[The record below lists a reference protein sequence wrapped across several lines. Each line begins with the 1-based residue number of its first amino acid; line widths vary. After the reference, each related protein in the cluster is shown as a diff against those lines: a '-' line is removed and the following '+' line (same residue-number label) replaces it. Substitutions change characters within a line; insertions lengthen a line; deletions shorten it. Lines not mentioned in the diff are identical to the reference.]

1 MRAPLS
7 SAAPRDPAECV
18 ALLDSIYAGIRA
30 PETWP
35 NIVRAIGEF
44 LDADMGMMLAPSFG
58 GALPVPLVAYGLDMA
73 RITDAYLKYA
83 GRSEFT
89 HRALATGR
97 APGAFLI
104 DELMPREEQ
113 ATSAFWQDLAIPL
126 GVTSGIFAILRTPDE
141 NRRAVIMNF
150 YRVGERPAF
159 TADDVKQ
166 MDFLVPHLR
175 RSLGVILDAPPNT
188 SAPDIKELYNA
199 IGAPCFF
206 FSAEARVTYVN
217 HAGELL
223 LKANDGVELRDGRL
237 VLSDAAAQLELNA
250 ALTRTI
256 GEGWSAKFRTGAE
269 LLARRPSGGAP
280 LVLVATPIG
289 ADNAIAALAAPVRCA
304 LFVLEEKLRSNGLLP
319 ERLQRLY
326 GLTTAETDICIDIA
340 SGAIPSEI
348 AERRGT
354 TTATVRSQ
362 VKAALGKTGARR
374 QADLAALVNRLR
386 F

>member
-1 MRAPLS
+1 M
-7 SAAPRDPAECV
+7 
-18 ALLDSIYAGIRA
+18 
-30 PETWP
+30 
-35 NIVRAIGEF
+35 RAIGDF
-44 LDADMGMMLAPSFG
+44 LEADMGLMLAPSFG
-58 GALPVPLVAYGLDMA
+58 SALPVPLVAYGLDIA

-83 GRSEFT
+83 GKSEFT
-89 HRALATGR
+89 NRALATGR
-97 APGAFLI
+97 VPGAFLI
-104 DELMPREEQ
+104 DELMPPEEQ
-113 ATSAFWQDLAIPL
+113 ASGPYWQELAIPL
-126 GVTSGIFAILRTPDE
+126 GITSGIFAMLRTPDE

-150 YRVGERPAF
+150 YRTGERPRF
-159 TADDVKQ
+159 TADDAMQ
-166 MDFLVPHLR
+166 MDLLIPHLR
-175 RSLGVILDAPPNT
+175 RALGVILDAPPAAST
-188 SAPDIKELYNA
+188 PDIKELYNA

-206 FSAEARVTYVN
+206 FGADGKVTHVN

-223 LKANDGVELRDGRL
+223 LKAADGVELHDGKL
-237 VLSDAAAQLELNA
+237 VLSDAPAQTELNA
-250 ALTRTI
+250 ALERTI

-289 ADNAIAALAAPVRCA
+289 AENAIAALAAPVRCA

-326 GLTTAETDICIDIA
+326 GLTTAETEICIDIA
-340 SGAIPSEI
+340 SGAIPAEI

-362 VKAALGKTGARR
+362 VKSALGKTGARR

>member
-1 MRAPLS
+1 MSSDAPHS
-7 SAAPRDPAECV
+7 PAQSA
-18 ALLDSIYAGIRA
+18 ALLDRIYAGIRA

-35 NIVRAIGEF
+35 DIVRTIGDF
-44 LDADMGMMLAPSFG
+44 LGADMGLMLSPSFG

-73 RITDAYLKYA
+73 RIADGYLKYA
-83 GRSEFT
+83 GRNEFT
-89 HRALATGR
+89 TRALATGK
-97 APGAFLI
+97 APGAFLV
-104 DELMPREEQ
+104 DELMPPDEQ
-113 ATSAFWQDLAIPL
+113 ASSAYWQDLAVPL
-126 GVTSGIFAILRTPDE
+126 GITSGIFAMLRTPDE

-150 YRVGERPAF
+150 YRVGKRPHF
-159 TADDVKQ
+159 TANDAKR
-166 MDFLVPHLR
+166 MDSLIPHLR
-175 RSLGVILDAPPNT
+175 RALGVILDAPPNT

-206 FSAEARVTYVN
+206 FSAEGRVTHVN

-223 LKANDGVELRDGRL
+223 LKAGDGVELRDGKL
-237 VLSDAAAQLELNA
+237 VLSDAPAQVELNA
-250 ALTRTI
+250 ALARTI

-289 ADNAIAALAAPVRCA
+289 AENAIAALAAPVRCA

>member
-1 MRAPLS
+1 MQNA
-7 SAAPRDPAECV
+7 
-18 ALLDSIYAGIRA
+18 ALLDRIYAGIRA

-35 NIVRAIGEF
+35 DIVRAIGDF
-44 LDADMGMMLAPSFG
+44 LDADMGLMLAPSFG
-58 GALPVPLVAYGLDMA
+58 TALPVPLVAYGLDMA
-73 RITDAYLKYA
+73 RIGDAYLKYA
-83 GRSEFT
+83 GKNEFT
-89 HRALATGR
+89 TRALATGR
-97 APGAFLI
+97 APGAFLV
-104 DELMPREEQ
+104 DELMPPEEQ
-113 ATSAFWQDLAIPL
+113 ASGAYWQDLAVPL
-126 GVTSGIFAILRTPDE
+126 GITSGIFAMLRTPDE

-150 YRVGERPAF
+150 YRVGKRPRF
-159 TADDVKQ
+159 TANDAKR
-166 MDFLVPHLR
+166 MDLLIPHLR
-175 RSLGVILDAPPNT
+175 RALGVILDTPPNT
-188 SAPDIKELYNA
+188 SSPDIKELYNA

-206 FSAEARVTYVN
+206 FSAEVRVTHVN

-223 LKANDGVELRDGRL
+223 LKADDGVELRDGKL
-237 VLSDAAAQLELNA
+237 VLSDAPAQIELNT
-250 ALTRTI
+250 ALARTI

-289 ADNAIAALAAPVRCA
+289 AENAIAALAAPVRCA
-304 LFVLEEKLRSNGLLP
+304 LFVLEEKLRCNGLLP

-326 GLTTAETDICIDIA
+326 GLTTAETEICIDIA

-348 AERRGT
+348 AEHRGT
-354 TTATVRSQ
+354 TSATVRSQ